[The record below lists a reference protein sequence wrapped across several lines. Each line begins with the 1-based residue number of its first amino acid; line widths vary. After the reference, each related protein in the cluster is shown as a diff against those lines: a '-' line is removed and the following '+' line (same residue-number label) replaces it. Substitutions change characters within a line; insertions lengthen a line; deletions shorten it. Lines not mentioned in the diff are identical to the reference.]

1 MESIR
6 QQIYDSRRLFEVKD
20 QIAEWDLKPRHGM
33 QKWRAHDRY
42 GFIEL
47 TMNELEMYMNDKG
60 TEPQLNRTS
69 YIDWKVDENL
79 FPKELYNLHIEEI
92 KTYADFI
99 SSYISAVKGLN
110 LNFIY
115 EITFAGFHIIDSYR
129 KHTYGRALVEAVISC
144 FNEESYNSG
153 KNHKEEYHTLEEI
166 QYRMRRD
173 S

>member
-6 QQIYDSRRLFEVKD
+6 KQIYDSRRLFEVKD

-79 FPKELYNLHIEEI
+79 FPKELYNLHIEE
-92 KTYADFI
+92 
-99 SSYISAVKGLN
+99 
-110 LNFIY
+110 
-115 EITFAGFHIIDSYR
+115 
-129 KHTYGRALVEAVISC
+129 
-144 FNEESYNSG
+144 
-153 KNHKEEYHTLEEI
+153 
-166 QYRMRRD
+166 
-173 S
+173 